1 MPTSY
6 GEGGSGY
13 AKGEGWKRLKLRAET
28 KVKNNPEKYSKI
40 PKHKFPLRDQ

>member
-40 PKHKFPLRDQ
+40 ANHKFPLRDQ